1 MSWKLQF
8 SRVKNNQWP
17 PKNIGIFSW
26 LGESEGHA
34 MISITIPI
42 LQMVKMRLGWHVE
55 LGFELEL
62 ASSKALD
69 FPIEHDSYPWSVM

>member
-1 MSWKLQF
+1 
-8 SRVKNNQWP
+8 
-17 PKNIGIFSW
+17 
-26 LGESEGHA
+26 